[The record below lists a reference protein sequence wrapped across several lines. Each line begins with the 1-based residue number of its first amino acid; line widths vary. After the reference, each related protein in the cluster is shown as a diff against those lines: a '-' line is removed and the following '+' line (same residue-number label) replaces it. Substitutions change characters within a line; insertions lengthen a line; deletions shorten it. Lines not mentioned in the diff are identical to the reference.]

1 MPSYKGPSGPYLAL
15 AEALAAAI
23 EHAVKEALGEPSTPA
38 GNITMMSVPEAAQRM
53 GIGRTKVNELI
64 ASGPLPSVVIGT
76 RRLLRPADLE
86 AFAAG
91 LCQGHRPADY
101 HSPPNGI
108 VASSTTA

>member
-1 MPSYKGPSGPYLAL
+1 MPSYRDPSGPYLAL

-23 EHAVKEALGEPSTPA
+23 EHAVKEALGEASPPA
-38 GNITMMSVPEAAQRM
+38 GNATMVSVPEAAQRL

-64 ASGPLPSVVIGT
+64 ASGALPSVVIGT

-91 LCQGHRPADY
+91 LGQGRRPAGY
-101 HSPPNGI
+101 HAPDGI
-108 VASSTTA
+108 VSSSTTA